1 MASVKISIP
10 FSACSFWEALYS
22 NMIIMGYTESICAF
36 FIGLYYGAAVTETS
50 ENSIRP
56 NTPGESLHIGMNI
69 YFIREL

>member
-1 MASVKISIP
+1 
-10 FSACSFWEALYS
+10 
-22 NMIIMGYTESICAF
+22 MGYTESICAF